1 MKKNKKFDAVLSMR
15 EIRQNLSEKYW
26 KNPDILKTEMKE
38 IKEKYNL
45 DYASSVTKKDAIIQH

>member
-45 DYASSVTKKDAIIQH
+45 NPGSSVTKKDAIIQH